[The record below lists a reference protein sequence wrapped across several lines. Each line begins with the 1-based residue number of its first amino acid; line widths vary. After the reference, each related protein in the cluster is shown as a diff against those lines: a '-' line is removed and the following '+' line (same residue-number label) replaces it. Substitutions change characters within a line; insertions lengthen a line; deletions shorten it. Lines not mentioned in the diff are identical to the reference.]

1 MIKPNS
7 PHVAVRHLAKEA
19 RSIPDMLRRRAQRT
33 GAQPALYFRDG
44 GRWEHLTWSG
54 FLKRAT
60 EVSQGLRTLGLR
72 RGERVAILGPTQV
85 PWTIYDQGAQ
95 LAGLVALGIYPQ
107 QTVEQIRYLLEHSE
121 SRAIFVG
128 DAEELDRVLA
138 ACHELPSVI
147 AIVPWAKELY
157 ESARARDPRVISP
170 ERFAEAALAPGELDE
185 LLAAIN
191 PEDTALLI
199 YTSGTT
205 GPPKGAMIS
214 HRNVLAMFS
223 SDEAMA
229 DMYEDDVAMSF
240 LPMAHAAE
248 RVLANYGRISAGV
261 ATAFASSVGA
271 VLTEIREIAPMIF
284 GSVPRIFEKAY
295 AKIHSELERK
305 PKAVQRL
312 FTWAKQVGWQRAEY
326 LLAGRPVPTWVRL
339 QYELAH
345 RLVFSKIHAVFGGRI
360 RYFVVG
366 AAPTPRPVLEFF
378 WAAGLPIYE
387 VYGMT
392 EATVMTHLNR
402 PVAVRL
408 GTVGRALNPLE
419 HRVAE
424 DGELLVRCP
433 WVFQG
438 YFKNDAATREII
450 KDGWLHTGDIGTIDS
465 DGYLRI
471 TDRKKHLI
479 ITAGGKNLS
488 PGNIEAAIKG
498 QEPLISQVV
507 PHGDGRPYVA
517 ALIAPSPLE
526 TLEWGVQ
533 NGVLPAAELAARTQE
548 LVNNPAGR
556 TAALNQAMAKVVGH
570 PDFQRR
576 FIEAVRRG
584 NLALAHVEQVRRIL
598 LLDRDLSQEQGELT
612 PSMKV
617 KRKEVERLYAAQLDR
632 LYSDDSFGL
641 SV

>member
-7 PHVAVRHLAKEA
+7 PHVPVRHLAAQA
-19 RSIPDMLRRRAQRT
+19 RSIPDMLRQRAALHGSR
-33 GAQPALYFRDG
+33 PALYFRHQ
-44 GRWEHLTWSG
+44 GRWDHLTWEG
-54 FLKRAT
+54 FLRRAT
-60 EVSQGLRTLGLR
+60 EVSRGLLALGVQ
-72 RGERVAILGPTQV
+72 RGERVAILGPTQA
-85 PWTIYDQGAQ
+85 PWTVYDQGAQ
-95 LAGLVALGIYPQ
+95 IAGLVALGIYPL
-107 QTVEQIRYLLEHSE
+107 QTVEQIRYLLEHSD
-121 SRAIFVG
+121 SRVIFVG

-138 ACHELPSVI
+138 ASKDLPSLI
-147 AIVPWAKELY
+147 AIVPWTRELY
-157 ESARARDPRVISP
+157 ESARERDPRVLSP
-170 ERFAEAALAPGELDE
+170 ERFAAAALEKTALKE

-214 HRNVLAMFS
+214 HSNVLAMFA

-229 DMYEDDVAMSF
+229 DMFEDDVAMSF

-248 RVLANYGRISAGV
+248 RVLANYGRLSAGV
-261 ATAFASSVGA
+261 ATAYASSVGA

-295 AKIHSELERK
+295 AKIHSEIERK

-312 FTWAKQVGWQRAEY
+312 FAWAKSVGWQRAQCI
-326 LLAGRPVPTWVRL
+326 LAGHAVPPWVQL
-339 QYELAH
+339 QYTLAH
-345 RLVFSKIHAVFGGRI
+345 RLVFSKIHAVFGGRV
-360 RYFVVG
+360 RYFIVG
-366 AAPTPRPVLEFF
+366 AAATPRHVLEFF

-392 EATVMTHLNR
+392 EATVLTHLNR
-402 PVAVRL
+402 PGAVRL
-408 GTVGRALNPLE
+408 GTVGRALSPLE
-419 HRVAE
+419 HRVAA
-424 DGELLVRCP
+424 DGELLLRSP

-438 YFKNDAATREII
+438 YFKNAAATQDIL
-450 KDGWLHTGDIGTIDS
+450 KDGWLHTGDVGTIDS
-465 DGYLRI
+465 EGYLRI

-488 PGNIEAAIKG
+488 PGNIEAAVKA

-507 PHGDGRPYVA
+507 PHGDGRPYVS

-533 NGVLPAAELAARTQE
+533 NGVITAAELAARTQE
-548 LVNNPAGR
+548 LVENPAGR
-556 TAALNQAMAKVVGH
+556 TAALNQAMAQVVGH
-570 PDFQRR
+570 ADFQRR
-576 FIEAVRRG
+576 FIDAVRRG
-584 NLALAHVEQVRRIL
+584 NQQLAHVEQIRRVL

-617 KRKEVERLYAAQLDR
+617 KRKEVERLYAGQLDR
-632 LYSDDSFGL
+632 LYADDSFGL